1 MFLDQFDWLPK
12 EYRNWELVNKNY
24 ESCYWKKCI
33 EEERRKMIIIKY
45 ENGLRY
51 KYFQLVTN
59 LKQIFIL

>member
-1 MFLDQFDWLPK
+1 MFLDQFDGLPK
-12 EYRNWELVNKNY
+12 EYPNWYLVNKNY
-24 ESCYWKKCI
+24 ESCYWKKSI
-33 EEERRKMIIIKY
+33 EEEKRKMVIIKS